1 MEEIKVSIIIQSHL
15 SDAALEMSFNPGQA
29 ELRINFV
36 KFLVHTYPDTNVK
49 IDPHPIYKNW
59 YAERYGMVKS

>member
-1 MEEIKVSIIIQSHL
+1 MESKVSMIIQSHL
-15 SDAALEMSFNPGQA
+15 SDAALEMSFNPNQA

-36 KFLVHTYPDTNVK
+36 KFLVATYPNTNVE

-59 YAERYGMVKS
+59 YAKRFGIVA